1 MMPFLHAIK
10 LLFISGIF
18 IISFIVPNV
27 SALVVTPLTHNHLAA
42 ARHGKIPFGAKVSQT
57 HTQIIPRLN
66 VGSDTALHANFGR
79 SGNKRERLEKLA
91 ALEEE
96 KIETDKGFVV
106 KAAGGFVGLMVV
118 LLIAGLAGGVFD
130 ELLLKAM

>member
-1 MMPFLHAIK
+1 MPSLNSIN
-10 LLFISGIF
+10 LLFISGF
-18 IISFIVPNV
+18 LLISFFIPNT
-27 SALVVTPLTHNHLAA
+27 SALVTPPT
-42 ARHGKIPFGAKVSQT
+42 RQGKVIFGTNVSHKPAFTQT
-57 HTQIIPRLN
+57 HTHDLPHHN
-66 VGSDTALHANFGR
+66 VGSDMSLHANFGR

-96 KIETDKGFVV
+96 KLETDKGFVV

-118 LLIAGLAGGVFD
+118 LLVAGLAGGVFD